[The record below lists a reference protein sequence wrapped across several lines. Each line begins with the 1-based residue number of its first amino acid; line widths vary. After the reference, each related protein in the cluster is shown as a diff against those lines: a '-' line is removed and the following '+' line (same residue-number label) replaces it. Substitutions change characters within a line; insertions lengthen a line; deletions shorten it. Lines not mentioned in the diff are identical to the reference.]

1 MPRSPGILTSTADG
15 GALAVRIGHE
25 PGERASSPGWRS
37 QALAVARL
45 LPLLVLVALC
55 MALVAFAAHGASILS
70 PTAISRSYPAWMS
83 GPLRGLWPAA
93 IPRTQNVER
102 MVTVAL
108 GLLFVAYLLV
118 LHGAPK
124 MHPGWIVGAI
134 LAVQLTF
141 LLSPPLEYTDVFNY
155 INYGRMGVVHHLNP
169 YATLPLYGPHNDP
182 AYAISNWHYLRSPYG
197 QLFTLI
203 TYALVPLGVAG
214 SLWALKVIMGLCS
227 LGLLAL
233 VWRLARLLG
242 RSPQLAVALVGL
254 NPIMIVWGLGGEHN
268 DFIMMLLVFAAI
280 YLLFAP
286 RLRGEPSESAP
297 DAPAKRGLI
306 GPELP
311 AGAMLVAAVGIKS
324 PAVIFLPL
332 ALAIAPRRRPLL
344 VGMGA
349 AAVLLVGVSLL
360 AFGPHL
366 GGVHEQSKLVSPE
379 GLPNLLGIVLGLGG
393 ATSGLRTV
401 LTGLA
406 AIVILMSAAR
416 ALKRPMDAI
425 ECGCVT
431 AIALIFTLGWSAPWY
446 VLWALPFA
454 ALLAAN
460 RWRSLLLV
468 YTLYALIA
476 CSPSLAEIENTLHFH
491 PRADRLGRE
500 EVHYFNYLGAQ

>member
-1 MPRSPGILTSTADG
+1 M
-15 GALAVRIGHE
+15 
-25 PGERASSPGWRS
+25 
-37 QALAVARL
+37 RL
-45 LPLLVLVALC
+45 LPLLALVLLC
-55 MALVAFAAHGASILS
+55 VALVAFAAHEASILS
-70 PTAISRSYPAWMS
+70 PTATSRSYPAWMS
-83 GPLRGLWPAA
+83 GPLGGLWPATL
-93 IPRTQNVER
+93 PRTQIVER
-102 MVTVAL
+102 MVTVAF

-118 LHGAPK
+118 LRGAPK
-124 MHPGWIVGAI
+124 LHPGWIVGAI
-134 LAVQLTF
+134 VAVQLTF

-155 INYGRMGVVHHLNP
+155 VNYGRMGVVHHLNP
-169 YATLPLYGPHNDP
+169 YTTLPLYGPHDDP

-197 QLFTLI
+197 QLFTLV

-214 SLWALKVIMGLCS
+214 SLWALKIVMGLCS

-254 NPIMIVWGLGGEHN
+254 NPIVIVWGLGGEHN
-268 DFIMMLLVFAAI
+268 DFMMVLLVFAAI
-280 YLLFAP
+280 YLLIAP
-286 RLRGEPSESAP
+286 RLRGEP
-297 DAPAKRGLI
+297 APARTGLI
-306 GPELP
+306 GPELA

-349 AAVLLVGVSLL
+349 TAVLLVGVSLL

-366 GGVHEQSKLVSPE
+366 GGVHEQSRLVSPE
-379 GLPNLLGIVLGLGG
+379 GLPNLLGIALGLGG
-393 ATSGLRTV
+393 ASTGLRTV

-406 AIVILMSAAR
+406 AVVILMAAAR

-425 ECGCVT
+425 ECCCVA

-454 ALLAAN
+454 ALVASR
-460 RWRSLLLV
+460 RWRWLLLV

-476 CSPSLAEIENTLHFH
+476 CSPSLAEIENALHFH

-500 EVHYFNYLGAQ
+500 EVHLFNYLGAQ

>member
-1 MPRSPGILTSTADG
+1 M
-15 GALAVRIGHE
+15 
-25 PGERASSPGWRS
+25 
-37 QALAVARL
+37 AVARL
-45 LPLLVLVALC
+45 LPLFALVLLC
-55 MALVAFAAHGASILS
+55 VALVAFAAHGASILS

-83 GPLRGLWPAA
+83 GPLRGLWPAT
-93 IPRTQNVER
+93 IPRTRTVER
-102 MVTVAL
+102 MVTVAF

-118 LHGAPK
+118 LRGAPK

-134 LAVQLTF
+134 FAVQLTF

-169 YATLPLYGPHNDP
+169 YSTLPLYEPHDDP

-214 SLWALKVIMGLCS
+214 SFWALKIIMGLCS

-254 NPIMIVWGLGGEHN
+254 NPIVIVWGLGGEHN
-268 DFIMMLLVFAAI
+268 DFMMMLLVFAAI
-280 YLLFAP
+280 YLLLVP
-286 RLRGEPSESAP
+286 RLRGEMVGQEREASAP
-297 DAPAKRGLI
+297 SRTGLF
-306 GPELP
+306 GPELA

-344 VGMGA
+344 VGMGT

-366 GGVHEQSKLVSPE
+366 GGVSAQSKLVSPE

-393 ATSGLRTV
+393 ATSGLRTA

-416 ALKRPMDAI
+416 ALKRPMDAF
-425 ECGCVT
+425 ECGCVA

-454 ALLAAN
+454 ALVATR
-460 RWRSLLLV
+460 RWRRLLLL

-476 CSPSLAEIENTLHFH
+476 CSPSLAEIEDALHFH

-500 EVHYFNYLGAQ
+500 EVRYFNYLGAQ